1 MARTSRSGGRSARV
15 LAAVLAAMV
24 AVALVAGCSD
34 SGDGS
39 SGDGGSGGSGPA
51 AGRTLRVPSQHET
64 IQDAVDAARP
74 GDLVLVA
81 PGVYREAVDVET
93 DRIVI
98 RGEERNTTILDG
110 QFKLENG
117 IRVVG
122 AKQVAVENITARNFT
137 ANGFFWT
144 GADGYRASYL
154 TAVRNGDYGVYA
166 FDSVNG
172 LIEHSYAA
180 GSPDSGFYIGQCYPC
195 NAVIRDVVSEWN
207 GLGYSG
213 TNSGGN
219 LVITGSTFRMNRA
232 GIVPN
237 TGSYELC
244 FPQRE
249 NDIVGNLVY
258 SNNNGKT
265 AAIDNALLGMG
276 NGILVAGGVGNVI
289 ERNRVWDHDITGIGL
304 APFPEENPSDVIP
317 EDPGPCAATRNATK
331 PPKDSLPDLLLWP
344 PKSNEVRDNHV
355 SDSRVADLAEGM
367 IDPAETATLG
377 NCFSGNTFT
386 TTAPS
391 RLEEKAPCGRPS
403 SGDFAEGALDLTVL
417 IARPKPPSADYR
429 RVVLPDVPELPN
441 MPDPKGSPARPA
453 TGMPPRVD
461 VGSVRLPARPA
472 GA

>member
-1 MARTSRSGGRSARV
+1 MIRSSGSRSGAHRALAV
-15 LAAVLAAMV
+15 VAAVIVAA
-24 AVALVAGCSD
+24 ALVAGGCSN
-34 SGDGS
+34 SGDEPA
-39 SGDGGSGGSGPA
+39 DGASGGA
-51 AGRTLRVPSQHET
+51 ARGRTLRVPSGYPS
-64 IQDAVDAARP
+64 IQAAVDAARS

-98 RGEERNTTILDG
+98 RGEERNTTVLDG
-110 QFKLENG
+110 RFKLQNG
-117 IRVVG
+117 IRIVG
-122 AKQVAVENITARNFT
+122 AKHVAVENLTARNFT

-172 LIEHSYAA
+172 LIEHSYAS
-180 GSPDSGFYIGQCYPC
+180 GSPDSGFYIGQCFPC

-219 LVITGSTFRMNRA
+219 LVITASTFRMNRA

-244 FPQRE
+244 YPQRE

-258 SNNNGKT
+258 SNNNGRT

-276 NGILVAGGVGNVI
+276 NGILVAGGVGNRI
-289 ERNRVWDHDITGIGL
+289 ERNRVWDHDIVGIAL
-304 APFPEENPSDVIP
+304 APFPEENPSDSIP
-317 EDPGPCAATRNATK
+317 ENPGPCAPTRDAART
-331 PPKDSLPDLLLWP
+331 PEDQLPDLLLWP
-344 PKSNEVRDNHV
+344 PRDNRVRANHV
-355 SDSRVADLAEGM
+355 SDSRLADLGEGM
-367 IDPAETATLG
+367 IDPKETAGLG
-377 NCFSGNTFT
+377 NCFSDNTFA
-386 TTAPS
+386 TTAPA
-391 RLEEKAPCGRPS
+391 RLEEKAPCGKPS

-417 IARPKPPSADYR
+417 IARPKPPSVDYR
-429 RVVLPDVPELPN
+429 RVALPDVPRQPN
-441 MPDPKGSPARPA
+441 MRDPKGAAARPA
-453 TGMPPRVD
+453 TAMPPRVD
-461 VGSVRLPARPA
+461 LAGVRLPARPA
-472 GA
+472 AGS